1 MRIVVG
7 LLIGLAGCTCAPEP
21 PAVVSHVAGYRPLID
36 AVVRN
41 DVPAVAQWS
50 DNLLGPDDDGDG
62 GASETTGAGLGFLRV
77 AMTADERAMGL
88 VAVSEGCG
96 ECHVARDVRPA
107 QRPDSAA
114 HADGAAWAL
123 YALVWGTPI
132 GESSHPLA
140 QVVAAA
146 QADSAKMA
154 AQQVLETCQ
163 SCHADS
169 PVVNP

>member
-1 MRIVVG
+1 M
-7 LLIGLAGCTCAPEP
+7 
-21 PAVVSHVAGYRPLID
+21 SHVAGYRPLID

-50 DNLLGPDDDGDG
+50 ENLLGPDDADDG
-62 GASETTGAGLGFLRV
+62 GSSETIGAGLGFLRV
-77 AMTADERAMGL
+77 AMAPDERAMAV

-96 ECHVARDVRPA
+96 QCHSAREVPPA
-107 QRPDSAA
+107 RRPDGSV
-114 HADGAAWAL
+114 HAEGAAWAL
-123 YALVWGTPI
+123 HALVWGTPV
-132 GESSHPLA
+132 GESAHPVA

-146 QADSAKMA
+146 RADSAKMA

-169 PVVNP
+169 VQ